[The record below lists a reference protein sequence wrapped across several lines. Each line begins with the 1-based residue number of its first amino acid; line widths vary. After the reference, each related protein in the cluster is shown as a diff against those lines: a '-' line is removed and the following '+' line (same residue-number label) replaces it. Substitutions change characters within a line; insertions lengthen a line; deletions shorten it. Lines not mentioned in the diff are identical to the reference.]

1 MRNRETVKERE
12 GGQNVYMLCSSTQH
26 QPAYGSPA
34 VLVDKTV
41 SMRESKEERR
51 EGTITKEGREGT
63 REAQLQERD

>member
-1 MRNRETVKERE
+1 MRNIETVKERE

-34 VLVDKTV
+34 VLADKTV
-41 SMRESKEERR
+41 SVRESQEERR
-51 EGTITKEGREGT
+51 QGTITKERNEGI